1 MNNKIVRISVVVLI
15 VLGLVTIGVVWRSW
29 ASSPVLLSEGEVV
42 QGVLAE
48 YPGEVMSTSLQNNA
62 YVVQVQMVKGLYE
75 LRVDADGGAITSIK
89 RLKAADPDETLPDD
103 QPPQQPGVIE
113 PTKKPTTVTDKGS
126 TALVTDDE
134 AIAISLK
141 QVPGTVEE
149 VEFRGK
155 YESGYYLVEI
165 DTADGREA
173 VVQVNGITGVI
184 MSVTWDD
191 DDDDSHND

>member
-29 ASSPVLLSEGEVV
+29 ASTPVLLSEGEVV

-48 YPGEVMSTSLQNNA
+48 YPGEVMSTSLENDA

-89 RLKAADPDETLPDD
+89 RLEAVVPD
-103 QPPQQPGVIE
+103 VIE
-113 PTKKPTTVTDKGS
+113 PTKKPTTDTDKGS
-126 TALVTDDE
+126 TAVVTRDE

-155 YESGYYLVEI
+155 HESGYYLVEI
-165 DTADGREA
+165 DTDDGREA

-191 DDDDSHND
+191 DDDKDSHND